1 LSLVTALLSV
11 LSSLSSVPSPALF
24 LASGSGTPSPLA
36 DLALI
41 VGMAALLA
49 TIFQRLGLPIVLG
62 YLLTGLLVGP
72 HLPTGFG
79 VNPALAQPLSDV
91 GVILLMFSL
100 GLEFSVRRLIRIAP
114 IGGLVALIECSL
126 VAWLGYF
133 SGRLFGWSATES
145 IFVGAL
151 CAISSTTIIAKTFA
165 EKGIHGRLS
174 EIVFSVLVAEDLIA
188 ILMLAV
194 LTAVTGG
201 SGVSA
206 GFLGQTTLRL
216 LGFLTVM
223 LAGGM
228 LAVPRLV
235 RLVARL
241 GRAEILVMTC
251 LGLAFGFAFLAQKAG
266 YSVAFGAFLAGALV
280 AESGEAK
287 VAERLV
293 RPIRDIF
300 AGVFFVSIGMLIDP
314 GAIRDHSAAVLVLV
328 AVVVT
333 GKVLG
338 VGLGAFVAGHGVRL
352 SIQAGMSLAQI
363 GEFSFIIA
371 GLGVTTGVLRG
382 FLFPVAIAVSA
393 VTTLLT
399 PLLIRGSAGVASY
412 VDRRLP
418 HAVQTYAALYG
429 SWVQALGEARSRRSE
444 WTHIRRLAGFL
455 ILDVVIIAAL
465 VVASSLGRVR
475 LAVLLTGRI
484 RPLVAHG
491 LVTFVAIALALPFF
505 WGALRSARKLGR
517 VLAEG
522 AFPRRITG
530 VDLAEA
536 PRRAMRATLE
546 LAILLAAGAPLVAL
560 TQPFLPTSFPFALA
574 LVVGVAL
581 LALPFW
587 RSATNLQ
594 GHVRA
599 GTQAILETLVAQ
611 SRSGQPASN
620 NLEDMRAMLPGIGE
634 PAAVPI
640 GGDAICVGRSL
651 KELDLRGLTGAT
663 VLAIERS
670 PTEVVFPGADEV
682 LREHDLLVLTGTHE
696 SVLAACELLRQT
708 SKPAIVASDG
718 DLIG

>member
-1 LSLVTALLSV
+1 MNAQ
-11 LSSLSSVPSPALF
+11 
-24 LASGSGTPSPLA
+24 SGSLLLAAAGAAASSPLA
-36 DLALI
+36 DVALI
-41 VGMAALLA
+41 VGIAALVA

-62 YLLTGLLVGP
+62 YLLAGLLVGP
-72 HLPTGFG
+72 HIPTGFS
-79 VNPALAQPLSDV
+79 VNPGLAHPLSDI

-100 GLEFSVRRLIRIAP
+100 GLEFSLRRLVRIAP
-114 IGGLVALIECSL
+114 SGGLVALIECSL

-133 SGRLFGWSATES
+133 AGRLLGWSATES
-145 IFVGAL
+145 IFTGAL

-165 EKGIHGRLS
+165 EKGIRGRLS

-194 LTAVTGG
+194 LTAVTGSG
-201 SGVSA
+201 SVSA
-206 GFLGQTTLRL
+206 GFLGRTTFRL

-228 LAVPRLV
+228 LVVPRLV
-235 RLVARL
+235 RLVTRL

-287 VAERLV
+287 VAGRLV

-300 AGVFFVSIGMLIDP
+300 AGVFFVSVGMLIDP
-314 GAIRDHSAAVLVLV
+314 GTIREHAGAVLVLS
-328 AVVVT
+328 VVVVL

-338 VGLGAFVAGHGVRL
+338 VGLGAFVAGQGVRL
-352 SIQAGMSLAQI
+352 SIQSGMSLAQI

-371 GLGVTTGVLRG
+371 GLGAAAGALRS
-382 FLFPVAIAVSA
+382 FVFPTAIAVSA
-393 VTTLLT
+393 LTALLT
-399 PLLIRGSAGVASY
+399 PFLIRSSSSVAAY

-429 SWVQALGEARSRRSE
+429 SWVQALGEAHRRRTE
-444 WTHIRRLAGFL
+444 WTRIRRVAGFL
-455 ILDVVIIAAL
+455 VLDVVIIAAL
-465 VVASSLGRVR
+465 VIASSLGRVR
-475 LAVLLTGRI
+475 FAEILAGRI
-484 RPLVAHG
+484 HPTVARA
-491 LVTFVAIALALPFF
+491 LVTVSAIALALPFF
-505 WGALRSARKLGR
+505 WSALRSARRLGL

-522 AFPRRITG
+522 AFPSKG
-530 VDLAEA
+530 DGPDLAEA
-536 PRRAMRATLE
+536 PRRALRATLE
-546 LAILLAAGAPLVAL
+546 LAILFAAGAPLVAL
-560 TQPFLPTSFPFALA
+560 TQPFLPTSFPFGLA

-611 SRSGQPASN
+611 SHSGKPASN
-620 NLEDMRAMLPGIGE
+620 NLEDLRAMLPGIGE
-634 PAAVPI
+634 PTAVSI
-640 GGDAICVGRSL
+640 GGDAMCIGRSL
-651 KELDLRGLTGAT
+651 KELNLRGLTGAT
-663 VLAIERS
+663 VLAIERT
-670 PTEVVFPGADEV
+670 PAEVVFPAADEV

-696 SVLAACELLRQT
+696 AVVAASELLKQT
-708 SKPAIVASDG
+708 SKPALVASDG

>member
-1 LSLVTALLSV
+1 MNVQSRTLLLVA
-11 LSSLSSVPSPALF
+11 A
-24 LASGSGTPSPLA
+24 GSANPSPLA
-36 DLALI
+36 DVALI
-41 VGMAALLA
+41 VGIAALLA
-49 TIFQRLGLPIVLG
+49 TLFQRLGLPIVLG
-62 YLLTGLLVGP
+62 YLLAGLLVGP
-72 HLPTGFG
+72 HLATGFD
-79 VNPALAQPLSDV
+79 VSPALAHPLSDI

-100 GLEFSVRRLIRIAP
+100 GLEFSLRRLIRIAP
-114 IGGLVALIECSL
+114 SGGLVALIECSL

-133 SGRLFGWSATES
+133 SARLLGWSTAES
-145 IFVGAL
+145 IFTGAM

-165 EKGIHGRLS
+165 EKNIHGRLS
-174 EIVFSVLVAEDLIA
+174 EIVFSVLVVEDLIA

-194 LTAVTGG
+194 LTALAG
-201 SGVSA
+201 SGGVSA
-206 GFLGQTTLRL
+206 GFLGRATFRL
-216 LGFLTVM
+216 LGFLTIM

-228 LAVPRLV
+228 LVVPRMV

-251 LGLAFGFAFLAQKAG
+251 LGLAFGFAFLSQKAG

-314 GAIRDHSAAVLVLV
+314 VAIRDHAGAVLVLA

-338 VGLGAFVAGHGVRL
+338 VGLGVFVAGNGVRL
-352 SIQAGMSLAQI
+352 SIQSGMSLAQI

-371 GLGVTTGVLRG
+371 GLGAATGVLRS

-393 VTTLLT
+393 VTALLT
-399 PLLIRGSAGVASY
+399 PFLIRASASVAAY

-429 SWVQALGEARSRRSE
+429 SWVQALGNARGRRSE
-444 WTHIRRLAGFL
+444 WTRIRRLAGFL
-455 ILDVVIIAAL
+455 LLDVVIIAAL
-465 VVASSLGRVR
+465 VIASSLGRVR
-475 LAVLLTGRI
+475 FAEHLTGKIHPTLAR
-484 RPLVAHG
+484 A
-491 LVTFVAIALALPFF
+491 LVTVSAIALALPFF
-505 WGALRSARKLGR
+505 WSALRSARKLGLE
-517 VLAEG
+517 LAEG
-522 AFPRRITG
+522 AFPRKG
-530 VDLAEA
+530 DGLDLAEA
-536 PRRAMRATLE
+536 PRRALRATLE
-546 LAILLAAGAPLVAL
+546 LAILFAAGAPLVAL
-560 TQPFLPTSFPFALA
+560 TQPFLPTSFPFGLA
-574 LVVGVAL
+574 LVAGVAL

-611 SRSGQPASN
+611 SRSSQPASN
-620 NLEDMRAMLPGIGE
+620 KLEDLRAMLPGIGE
-634 PAAVPI
+634 PTAVPI
-640 GGDAICVGRSL
+640 GSGAICIGHSL
-651 KELDLRGLTGAT
+651 KDLNLRGLTGAT

-670 PTEVVFPGADEV
+670 PAEVVFPSADEV
-682 LREHDLLVLTGTHE
+682 LRENDLLVLTGTHE
-696 SVLAACELLRQT
+696 AVLAAGELLRQT
-708 SKPAIVASDG
+708 RKPALVASDG

>member
-1 LSLVTALLSV
+1 MIEQIGSSFLVAVGAAVS
-11 LSSLSSVPSPALF
+11 
-24 LASGSGTPSPLA
+24 SPLA
-36 DLALI
+36 DVALMI
-41 VGMAALLA
+41 GIAALLA
-49 TIFQRLGLPIVLG
+49 IIFQRLGLPIVLG
-62 YLLTGLLVGP
+62 YLSAGLLVGP
-72 HLPTGFG
+72 HLPTGFTVDPG
-79 VNPALAQPLSDV
+79 LAHPLSDA

-100 GLEFSVRRLIRIAP
+100 GLEFSLRRLIRIAP
-114 IGGLVALIECSL
+114 SGGLVALIECSL

-133 SGRLFGWSATES
+133 CGRLLGWSTTES
-145 IFVGAL
+145 IFAGAL

-165 EKGIHGRLS
+165 EKNIHGRLS

-188 ILMLAV
+188 ILLLAV

-201 SGVSA
+201 GSVSA
-206 GFLGQTTLRL
+206 GFLGRTTLRL
-216 LGFLTVM
+216 GGFLAVM

-251 LGLAFGFAFLAQKAG
+251 LGLAFGFAFLAQQAG

-280 AESGEAK
+280 AESGEAR

-314 GAIRDHSAAVLVLV
+314 GAIRDHAGAVAVLT

-338 VGLGAFVAGHGVRL
+338 VSLGSFVAGHGVRL
-352 SIQAGMSLAQI
+352 SIQSGMSLAQI
-363 GEFSFIIA
+363 GELSFVIA
-371 GLGVTTGVLRG
+371 GLGATSGALRS

-393 VTTLLT
+393 ITTLLT
-399 PLLIRGSAGVASY
+399 PTLIRRSAGVAAY

-429 SWVQALGEARSRRSE
+429 SWVQALGEARSRRTE
-444 WTHIRRLAGFL
+444 WTRIRRLAGFL
-455 ILDVVIIAAL
+455 VLDVVIIAAL
-465 VVASSLGRVR
+465 VIASSLGRVR
-475 LAVLLTGRI
+475 LAGLLTGRI
-484 RPLVAHG
+484 HPLVASA
-491 LVTFVAIALALPFF
+491 LLTLATLALALPFF
-505 WGALRSARKLGR
+505 WSALRSARRLGLL
-517 VLAEG
+517 LANG
-522 AFPRRITG
+522 AFPRKG
-530 VDLAEA
+530 QDADLAEA
-536 PRRAMRATLE
+536 PRRALRATLE
-546 LAILLAAGAPLVAL
+546 VAMLFAAGAPLVAL
-560 TQPFLPTSFPFALA
+560 TQPFLPTSFPFGLA

-587 RSATNLQ
+587 RSTTNLQ

-611 SRSGQPASN
+611 SRSGKPASTS
-620 NLEDMRAMLPGIGE
+620 LEELRALLPGIGE
-634 PAAVPI
+634 PTIVPLAKGAV
-640 GGDAICVGRSL
+640 CVGRSL
-651 KELDLRGLTGAT
+651 KDMNLRGLTGAT
-663 VLAIERS
+663 VLAVERG
-670 PTEVVFPGADEV
+670 PGEVVFPAADEV

-696 SVLAACELLRQT
+696 AVAAARELLAQT
-708 SKPAIVASDG
+708 SQPALVVSDG

>member
-1 LSLVTALLSV
+1 MSDQSGLLLLVA
-11 LSSLSSVPSPALF
+11 AG
-24 LASGSGTPSPLA
+24 SGSPSPLA
-36 DLALI
+36 DVAMI
-41 VGMAALLA
+41 VGIAAILA
-49 TIFQRLGLPIVLG
+49 MVFQRLGLPVVLG
-62 YLLTGLLVGP
+62 YLLAGFLVGP
-72 HLPTGFG
+72 HLATGFG
-79 VNPALAQPLSDV
+79 VSPALAQPLADM
-91 GVILLMFSL
+91 GVILIMFSL

-114 IGGLVALIECSL
+114 SGGLVALIECSL

-133 SGRLFGWSATES
+133 SGRLLGLSATES
-145 IFVGAL
+145 IFTGAI

-194 LTAVTGG
+194 LTAVAG
-201 SGVSA
+201 SGGVSA
-206 GFLGQTTLRL
+206 GFLGRTTLRL
-216 LGFLTVM
+216 IGFLSVM

-228 LAVPRLV
+228 LVVPRLV

-241 GRAEILVMTC
+241 GRTEILVMAC
-251 LGLAFGFAFLAQKAG
+251 LGLAFGFAFLAETAG
-266 YSVAFGAFLAGALV
+266 YSVAFGAFVAGALV

-287 VAERLV
+287 VAERLI

-314 GAIRDHSAAVLVLV
+314 GAIRDHAGTVLALV

-338 VGLGAFVAGHGVRL
+338 VALGAFIAGNGVRL
-352 SIQAGMSLAQI
+352 SIQSGMSLAQI

-371 GLGVTTGVLRG
+371 GLGAAAGVLRS
-382 FLFPVAIAVSA
+382 FLIPVAIAVSA
-393 VTTLLT
+393 LTVLLT
-399 PLLIRGSAGVASY
+399 PLLIRGSARAAAY

-429 SWVQALGEARSRRSE
+429 SWVQALGEARRQPSE
-444 WTHIRRLAGFL
+444 WTRVRRLAGFL
-455 ILDVVIIAAL
+455 ILDVCIIATL
-465 VVASSLGRVR
+465 VIASSLGRVR
-475 LAVLLTGRI
+475 VSELLAERI
-484 RPLVAHG
+484 RPLVTHA
-491 LVTFVAIALALPFF
+491 LMTLAAIVLALPFF
-505 WGALRSARKLGR
+505 WGALRSARKLGM

-522 AFPRRITG
+522 AFPRKSG

-546 LAILLAAGAPLVAL
+546 LALLFVAGAPLVAL
-560 TQPFLPTSFPFALA
+560 TQPFLPTAFPFGLA
-574 LVVGVAL
+574 LVAGVGL

-599 GTQAILETLVAQ
+599 GTQAILEALVAQ
-611 SRSGQPASN
+611 SRSGQPATN
-620 NLEDMRAMLPGIGE
+620 NLEDLRAMLPGIGE
-634 PAAVPI
+634 PTAVPI
-640 GGDAICVGRSL
+640 GAASSCVGRSL
-651 KELDLRGLTGAT
+651 KELNLRGLTGAT

-670 PTEVVFPGADEV
+670 PAEVVIPTADEV
-682 LREHDLLVLTGTHE
+682 LRAHDLLILTGTHE
-696 SVLAACELLRQT
+696 AVTAAGELLKQT
-708 SKPAIVASDG
+708 CAPAFVASDG